1 MSCKQMELLTNSK
14 GQETNAAVQEVQQ
27 EILSSMLFTHV
38 CVLICDQ
45 LVSLFNLLF
54 KFQMLLIMYI

>member
-54 KFQMLLIMYI
+54 RFQMLLIMYI

>member
-27 EILSSMLFTHV
+27 EILSSMLFTRV
-38 CVLICDQ
+38 CIYL
-45 LVSLFNLLF
+45 
-54 KFQMLLIMYI
+54 

>member
-1 MSCKQMELLTNSK
+1 MELLTNSK

-54 KFQMLLIMYI
+54 RFQMLLIMYI

>member
-38 CVLICDQ
+38 CVFICNQ

-54 KFQMLLIMYI
+54 RFQMLLIMYI